1 MEAKL
6 AQSLQFST
14 TCIDSEKMVRKPSGL
29 LLFSPRASDQKR
41 LQVRISS
48 HLQPTRTASWHK
60 PAALKVSCSY
70 KNFPAVWV
78 KASGTLKGK
87 AILEPKC
94 KAEAHLRLKMRVAT
108 CLSSHGKP
116 TRPKA
121 IKVPSKTYP
130 VFIPS
135 SGPIK
140 FRCFCFEPLEHNSI
154 LKSGSF
160 PASFDEAMTLKNK
173 SEEIEP
179 YLNGRCI
186 YLVGMMGS
194 GKTTIG
200 RILSEV
206 LGYSF
211 FDCDT
216 LIEHTVGG
224 TSVAEIFKLYGE
236 SFFRDNETEVLQK
249 LSLMHRL
256 VVSTGGG
263 AVIRPINWK
272 YMQKGISVWLDVP
285 LEALA
290 RRIAAIGTESR
301 PLLHHDSGDAYAKA
315 FNRLSTLLEERGEA
329 YANANARVSLENI
342 ASKLGYIDVC
352 NLTPTVIAIE
362 KDSDAVKEA
371 LDPLSEVGCAN
382 KWSSQPYVSRHM
394 VSVHE

>member
-1 MEAKL
+1 MLLYRGSVKRKENKQQHHKVFLDQGEEEEEEQEEINPENSEAMEAKL

-60 PAALKVSCSY
+60 PAALKVS
-70 KNFPAVWV
+70 
-78 KASGTLKGK
+78 
-87 AILEPKC
+87 
-94 KAEAHLRLKMRVAT
+94 MRVAT

-160 PASFDEAMTLKNK
+160 PASFDEAMTLK
-173 SEEIEP
+173 
-179 YLNGRCI
+179 
-186 YLVGMMGS
+186 GMMGS

-263 AVIRPINWK
+263 AVVRPINWK

-329 YANANARVSLENI
+329 YANANARVSLETEVIVLVSSDLGKCLYYADI

-362 KDSDAVKEA
+362 A
-371 LDPLSEVGCAN
+371 LEQIESFL
-382 KWSSQPYVSRHM
+382 KK
-394 VSVHE
+394 

>member
-1 MEAKL
+1 MDLLGLKIQIPASPCVCLTLTAVCPDSEIAGSIVPRECETEGKQTTTSQGFPRSGGGGGGRAGGDQPRNEAMEAKL

-70 KNFPAVWV
+70 KNFPD
-78 KASGTLKGK
+78 
-87 AILEPKC
+87 
-94 KAEAHLRLKMRVAT
+94 
-108 CLSSHGKP
+108 
-116 TRPKA
+116 
-121 IKVPSKTYP
+121 
-130 VFIPS
+130 
-135 SGPIK
+135 
-140 FRCFCFEPLEHNSI
+140 SI

-160 PASFDEAMTLKNK
+160 PASFDEAMILKIVSAFILLEVIKLQNK

-179 YLNGRCI
+179 YLSGRCI

-211 FDCDT
+211 FDWFVVIFDT

-256 VVSTGGG
+256 VVSTWW
-263 AVIRPINWK
+263 RK

-362 KDSDAVKEA
+362 A
-371 LDPLSEVGCAN
+371 LEQIESFL
-382 KWSSQPYVSRHM
+382 KK
-394 VSVHE
+394 

>member
-6 AQSLQFST
+6 AQSLQFS

-29 LLFSPRASDQKR
+29 LLFSPRASDQKL

-48 HLQPTRTASWHK
+48 HLPPTRTASWHK
-60 PAALKVSCSY
+60 PAALKVSCSC
-70 KNFPAVWV
+70 KNFPD
-78 KASGTLKGK
+78 
-87 AILEPKC
+87 
-94 KAEAHLRLKMRVAT
+94 
-108 CLSSHGKP
+108 
-116 TRPKA
+116 
-121 IKVPSKTYP
+121 
-130 VFIPS
+130 
-135 SGPIK
+135 
-140 FRCFCFEPLEHNSI
+140 SI

-160 PASFDEAMTLKNK
+160 PASFDEAMILKNK

-362 KDSDAVKEA
+362 A
-371 LDPLSEVGCAN
+371 LEQIESFL
-382 KWSSQPYVSRHM
+382 KK
-394 VSVHE
+394 

>member
-70 KNFPAVWV
+70 KNFPD
-78 KASGTLKGK
+78 
-87 AILEPKC
+87 
-94 KAEAHLRLKMRVAT
+94 
-108 CLSSHGKP
+108 
-116 TRPKA
+116 
-121 IKVPSKTYP
+121 
-130 VFIPS
+130 
-135 SGPIK
+135 
-140 FRCFCFEPLEHNSI
+140 SI

-362 KDSDAVKEA
+362 A
-371 LDPLSEVGCAN
+371 LEQIESFL
-382 KWSSQPYVSRHM
+382 KK
-394 VSVHE
+394 